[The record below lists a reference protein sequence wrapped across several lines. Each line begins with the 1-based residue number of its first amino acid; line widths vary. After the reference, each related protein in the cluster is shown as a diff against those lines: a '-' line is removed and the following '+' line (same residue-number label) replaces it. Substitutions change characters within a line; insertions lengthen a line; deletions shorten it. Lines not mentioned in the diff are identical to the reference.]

1 MNNYT
6 NISNYLGEY
15 SSLSDYE
22 KFDFVFHPDH
32 GIYFYAKNDIPGGEN
47 NVDPSLDTANWS
59 SDSFFFDADYG
70 SSVKFSCTNN
80 KKEYGDGYYTCQP
93 KGINSLRAVFD
104 LQFKNRSNKEANA
117 IIHFVESHLGQY
129 DKDRPSPNLKYN
141 QGIEGF
147 RWSGG
152 SAFYPYISV
161 DNTSKKFY
169 CLEYNHSLN
178 FENSNDI
185 SLKLINYDTSLLNK
199 SECLYVSG
207 GEAYNANV
215 YYEKNDI
222 VLFEGNHKYYYCTAD
237 EPIISVAPASE
248 RSDWSRDG
256 GYFKDENKERWSRKF
271 LWKPSIGMK
280 IDQRPRM
287 KYANAGN
294 DYVQVYRDG
303 DNEKLLSLNLSF
315 NNRSDEEARAILH
328 FLEHHHGSIPFEFAP
343 PAPYEKARNFIC
355 QNWEH
360 VYNYKGNHSIQA
372 KFEEFPFALSAER
385 YDAIITEP
393 ILRESEF
400 IISSLITLEDSSENL
415 NFGNKF
421 RKRVF
426 FENVGDKSLTVS
438 SIRILSGPFSI
449 IGKQVEYDAPMLIEN
464 QAYDYKF
471 NLDVDSSLP
480 FNLSGQSIKMFR
492 QYSDGAAGGVTFA
505 AVDSFGSRLTS
516 EGNYSSFLQN
526 NTGTIINLVTGE
538 KSKSYNNFI
547 NQNFIKNNASS
558 ILLPGQRGYIDIAYD
573 GNLSIEDF
581 SSPVEGI
588 NEILNTYLLSKVF
601 TGQLTIG
608 VYHSNGDLEWVNSD
622 IQIQLYR

>member
-1 MNNYT
+1 MYDPPASPGRFRYPAPLDEDADDEPPTTPGGDSLFTTTANPLT
-6 NISNYLGEY
+6 KPPLKAFAGSWAQEAPRSPLKRAKVG
-15 SSLSDYE
+15 SDDAATPTKLTKSPARRRVLSDLYGRLTVATE
-22 KFDFVFHPDH
+22 REPS
-32 GIYFYAKNDIPGGEN
+32 GE
-47 NVDPSLDTANWS
+47 D
-59 SDSFFFDADYG
+59 
-70 SSVKFSCTNN
+70 
-80 KKEYGDGYYTCQP
+80 
-93 KGINSLRAVFD
+93 
-104 LQFKNRSNKEANA
+104 
-117 IIHFVESHLGQY
+117 
-129 DKDRPSPNLKYN
+129 
-141 QGIEGF
+141 
-147 RWSGG
+147 
-152 SAFYPYISV
+152 
-161 DNTSKKFY
+161 
-169 CLEYNHSLN
+169 
-178 FENSNDI
+178 
-185 SLKLINYDTSLLNK
+185 
-199 SECLYVSG
+199 
-207 GEAYNANV
+207 
-215 YYEKNDI
+215 
-222 VLFEGNHKYYYCTAD
+222 
-237 EPIISVAPASE
+237 VA
-248 RSDWSRDG
+248 
-256 GYFKDENKERWSRKF
+256 
-271 LWKPSIGMK
+271 
-280 IDQRPRM
+280 
-287 KYANAGN
+287 
-294 DYVQVYRDG
+294 
-303 DNEKLLSLNLSF
+303 
-315 NNRSDEEARAILH
+315 
-328 FLEHHHGSIPFEFAP
+328 FEFAP